1 MLRKN
6 PNQKSKAYGGTFA
19 IVAVRSHSHPALA
32 GCSKGRVDKN
42 RFNGFAGAGKTA
54 EAVEFP
60 SATSHPVEAG
70 C

>member
-1 MLRKN
+1 VFKTQAN
-6 PNQKSKAYGGTFA
+6 
-19 IVAVRSHSHPALA
+19 
-32 GCSKGRVDKN
+32 KN

-60 SATSHPVEAG
+60 SATSHPAEAG